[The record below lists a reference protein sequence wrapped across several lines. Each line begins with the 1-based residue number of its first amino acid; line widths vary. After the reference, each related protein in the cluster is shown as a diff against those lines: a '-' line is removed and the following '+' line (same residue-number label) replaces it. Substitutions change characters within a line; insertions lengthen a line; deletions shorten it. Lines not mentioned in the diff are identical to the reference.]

1 MQIVSQQPN
10 RDARPR
16 MSALEVLPVFF
27 NLKDKRV
34 LVAGGEEPA
43 AWKAELLAAAGA
55 IVTVHAHEI
64 CEEMKA
70 LAERGTVSIDHRRW
84 RDGDWAE
91 LALAVGDC
99 AEAEAAEF
107 AAFARANSVPV
118 NVIDKPAHCQFQFGA
133 IVNRSPLVI
142 GISTNGAA
150 PILGQAVRR
159 RIETLLPST
168 LAAWAKLAQDI
179 RGRVLTALAPG
190 AQRRRFWERF
200 ADLGFVGEASDFNAT
215 TLIANARNAQPGRV
229 TFVGAGP
236 GDAEHL
242 TLKAVRALQGAD
254 VILFDELVSDEVL
267 ELARREAR
275 RILVRPRRDETGTMV
290 TSLVKQGRHV
300 VRLTSGDPV
309 VSGIADGEAAGLR
322 ARNIPV
328 TIVRGVS
335 RLPDVAHAQRQYSSM

>member
-133 IVNRSPLVI
+133 IVNRSLTIKSGQTHVQRYMRPLLNRIQRNEVDPSFI
-142 GISTNGAA
+142 ITHRMALDDAA
-150 PILGQAVRR
+150 
-159 RIETLLPST
+159 
-168 LAAWAKLAQDI
+168 
-179 RGRVLTALAPG
+179 RGYAMFRDK
-190 AQRRRFWERF
+190 E
-200 ADLGFVGEASDFNAT
+200 
-215 TLIANARNAQPGRV
+215 
-229 TFVGAGP
+229 
-236 GDAEHL
+236 
-242 TLKAVRALQGAD
+242 
-254 VILFDELVSDEVL
+254 DECIKVVM
-267 ELARREAR
+267 
-275 RILVRPRRDETGTMV
+275 RP
-290 TSLVKQGRHV
+290 
-300 VRLTSGDPV
+300 
-309 VSGIADGEAAGLR
+309 
-322 ARNIPV
+322 
-328 TIVRGVS
+328 
-335 RLPDVAHAQRQYSSM
+335 